1 MDKYLLAQT
10 FAPSRADEWRF
21 RKAEAVSVQSD
32 YTMTIR
38 IAGSSED
45 VTGVRYIGE
54 PAPPGAGVWVLTNG
68 STDVFAVA
76 PNAAAGRTISPLA
89 YRTTDQAINNASV
102 TPIVWEAATHDP
114 HGFVTASAEAV
125 TITIP
130 GRYMATAQ
138 IDYASNG
145 TGVRSASIEIDSTTV
160 VGASRIGAFTGV
172 AHMNV
177 TSVPFTVSAS
187 AEVRVQVEQNSGSPL
202 NVVASGSVSPALSV
216 YYLGP

>member
-1 MDKYLLAQT
+1 MDRYLLAQT
-10 FAPSRADEWRF
+10 FAPPQADEWRF
-21 RKAEAVSVQSD
+21 RKAEVVSVQSD

-38 IAGSSED
+38 IDGSGTD
-45 VTGVRYIGE
+45 VTGVAYVGE
-54 PAPPGAGVWVLTNG
+54 PAPPGAGVWILTN
-68 STDVFAVA
+68 STDVFALA
-76 PNAAAGRTISPLA
+76 PNAAANRTISPLA
-89 YRTTDQAINNASV
+89 YRTTNQAINNASV
-102 TPIVWEAATHDP
+102 TPIVWEAANHDP
-114 HGFVTASAEAV
+114 HGFVTASTEAV

-145 TGVRSASIEIDSTTV
+145 TGVRSASIEVGSTV

-172 AHMNV
+172 AHVNV

-187 AEVRVQVEQNSGSPL
+187 AEVRVRVEQNSGGAL
-202 NVVASGSVSPALSV
+202 NVVASGSVSPGLAV